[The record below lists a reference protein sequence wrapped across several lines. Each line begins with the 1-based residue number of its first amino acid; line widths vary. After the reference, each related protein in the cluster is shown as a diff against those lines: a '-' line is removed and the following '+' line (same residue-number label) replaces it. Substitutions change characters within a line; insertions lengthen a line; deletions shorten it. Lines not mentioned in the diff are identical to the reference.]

1 MIKIEIEYDFNS
13 SAGVLYNRLSTAAGL
28 TEWFADDVIVKNNI
42 YTFVWDGIEEQ
53 AELVS
58 KKELSF
64 VRFRWLESENE
75 EAYFEFK
82 ILTQNLTNE
91 IALIITDFVIEDE
104 REETIELWETQ
115 VNKLKYILGAV

>member
-13 SAGVLYNRLSTAAGL
+13 SPGVLYSRLSTAAGL

-58 KKELSF
+58 KKDQSF

-104 REETIELWETQ
+104 KEETIELWETQ

>member
-1 MIKIEIEYDFNS
+1 MLKIEIEYDFNS
-13 SAGVLYNRLSTAAGL
+13 SPRVLYNRLSTAAGL
-28 TEWFADDVIVKNNI
+28 TEWFADDVKVKENI

-58 KKELSF
+58 KKDLSF
-64 VRFRWLESENE
+64 VRFKWIESENE

-82 ILTQNLTNE
+82 ILTQDLTNE

-104 REETIELWETQ
+104 KEETIELWETQ

>member
-1 MIKIEIEYDFNS
+1 MLKIEIEYDFNS
-13 SAGVLYNRLSTAAGL
+13 SPRVLYNRLSTAAGL
-28 TEWFADDVIVKNNI
+28 TEWFADDVKVKENI

-58 KKELSF
+58 KKDLSF
-64 VRFRWLESENE
+64 VRFKWVESENE

-82 ILTQNLTNE
+82 ILTQDLTNE

-104 REETIELWETQ
+104 KEETIELWETQ